1 MTISKTIFIVI
12 LSILITVTFYRMA
25 STNKQLITIDFEVFG
40 KVQGVFFRKHTA
52 QQAERLK
59 ITGWCMNT
67 ASGTVKGQLE
77 GTPRSV
83 DEMKSWL
90 QKIGSPS
97 SKIEKAEFSNE
108 KTVTKPQ
115 YSHFKIRR

>member
-1 MTISKTIFIVI
+1 MILKLIQLAGISNPI
-12 LSILITVTFYRMA
+12 TFYRMA

>member
-1 MTISKTIFIVI
+1 
-12 LSILITVTFYRMA
+12 MA
-25 STNKQLITIDFEVFG
+25 FTNKQLIIIDFEVFG
-40 KVQGVFFRKHTA
+40 KVQDVFFRKHTA
-52 QQAERLK
+52 LQAGRLN
-59 ITGWCMNT
+59 ITGWCKNT

-115 YSHFKIRR
+115 YRHFKIRL

>member
-1 MTISKTIFIVI
+1 
-12 LSILITVTFYRMA
+12 MA